1 MTGIIDWIKEA
12 NCKGKTSY
20 FFEKA
25 SERPQMTARRVAV
38 AKSIC
43 AGCTVVNECREYA
56 RQNGELGVWGG
67 ETADERFLAGYFVD
81 DKMMHRRMRAR
92 EYKAKRRALSLSAI
106 VSESE
111 RHAKR

>member
-1 MTGIIDWIKEA
+1 MTDMIDWIKAA
-12 NCKGKTSY
+12 NCKGKTKY
-20 FFEKA
+20 FFEKV
-25 SERPQMTARRVAV
+25 SERPQAAAKRITI

-43 AGCTVVNECREYA
+43 ASCAVVNECREYA

-67 ETADERFLAGYFVD
+67 ETADERFLAGYYVN
-81 DKMMHRRMRAR
+81 DKMMHRRMRAK
-92 EYKAKRRALSLSAI
+92 EYKAKRRAMRLNAI